1 MATPP
6 PLHPDLMPSL
16 RQLVCGLE
24 LLFWAL
30 PFALLVCVQEILAPA
45 WESWGVMPLILSMAL
60 LWFGASRLKYFQ
72 PQEGVWQSA
81 VKITEVLAMVMA
93 GLAPFLH
100 WIQTLPELHVAAYS
114 SGQKHIIYSTI
125 IFCAASIMFL
135 LNLNHV
141 LTRLGAMLPDP
152 ILRADIKLFVTLN
165 FILFF
170 PLLTAMW
177 LCRLSP
183 ELFNFLYHKAPGLA
197 QQVGS
202 AVGLEDF
209 LQASVLWMATLIIA
223 TTMTMMWKAKEA
235 VLNGVFSLEPTP
247 IPEEDELG
255 DEETRLEGVLGEPEE
270 DATKPPTNS
279 ASEEA

>member
-16 RQLVCGLE
+16 RQLVRGLE

-45 WESWGVMPLILSMAL
+45 WESWGVMPLLLSMGV
-60 LWFGASRLKYFQ
+60 LWFGASRLKHFQ
-72 PQEGVWQSA
+72 PKEGVWQNA
-81 VKITEVLAMVMA
+81 VKITEVLAVVML

-100 WIQTLPELHVAAYS
+100 WIQTLPDLPVAGFT

-141 LTRLGAMLPDP
+141 LTRLGVMLPDP

-170 PLLTAMW
+170 PLLAAMW
-177 LCRLSP
+177 LVRLSH
-183 ELFNFLYHKAPGLA
+183 ELFGLMYLKAPGMA
-197 QQVGS
+197 EFFGS
-202 AVGLEDF
+202 AMGLENA
-209 LQASVLWMATLIIA
+209 LQGAVLWMATLIIA
-223 TTMTMMWKAKEA
+223 TTMTMMWKTKEA
-235 VLNGVFSLEPTP
+235 VMNGVFSLEPTLP
-247 IPEEDELG
+247 KEVHLDEDETRIVPATEKVDGG
-255 DEETRLEGVLGEPEE
+255 DTT
-270 DATKPPTNS
+270 AKPADPSRN
-279 ASEEA
+279 